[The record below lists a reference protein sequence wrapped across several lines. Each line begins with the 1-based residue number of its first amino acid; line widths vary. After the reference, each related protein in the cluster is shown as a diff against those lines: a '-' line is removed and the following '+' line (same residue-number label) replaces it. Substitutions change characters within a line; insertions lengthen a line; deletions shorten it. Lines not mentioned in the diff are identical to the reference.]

1 MKYFLLIILTISI
14 YIFYLSQ
21 TNIFFMHL
29 FEVNKVK
36 EMGKPIVLKDIK
48 KIEDINGTHLISCKY
63 NGYNY
68 EVGIGFKYEYL
79 PTSNHK
85 INPKRRDEYIIKT
98 KIVVKNKDG
107 EVVYIKNSDK
117 VRGYGGNF
125 SLEYYAM
132 LPLESFYLK
141 KCKDCTLEID
151 FIESDIKNVP
161 KDLMYLYMRVDT
173 SL

>member
-1 MKYFLLIILTISI
+1 MKYFLLIIVTIGV

-29 FEVNKVK
+29 FEVDKVK
-36 EMGKPIVLKDIK
+36 EMGNPIVLKELK
-48 KIEDINGTHLISCKY
+48 KIEDINGKHLISCKY

-79 PTSNHK
+79 KATWNPTTK
-85 INPKRRDEYIIKT
+85 FKKPYTIKT
-98 KIVVKNKDG
+98 NLKIKDKKGNIIYTKVSNKG
-107 EVVYIKNSDK
+107 G
-117 VRGYGGNF
+117 GYGGDFNG
-125 SLEYYAM
+125 YYW
-132 LPLESFYLK
+132 LIPLEVFYLK
-141 KCKDCTLEID
+141 KCKDYTLEID
-151 FIESDIKNVP
+151 FIESDIKSVP